1 MRQETL
7 HILEWEDIHI
17 IALEL
22 YGKIPKYRESFD
34 PCCCA
39 ELYMSVYGTLEKS
52 EEEHIQDFISG
63 KSNYL
68 DNYYILCDAVRKGI
82 LVEGNYLCD

>member
-7 HILEWEDIHI
+7 HILDWDDLNIL
-17 IALEL
+17 AFEL

-39 ELYMSVYGTLEKS
+39 ELYMNVDGVI
-52 EEEHIQDFISG
+52 EESDERDIQNFVSG
-63 KSNYL
+63 KSDYL
-68 DNYYILCDAVRKGI
+68 DNYDMLSDAVRRGVLEK
-82 LVEGNYLCD
+82 GNYLCD